1 MARFPRSARLLD
13 PAAFQQ
19 VFSRGKR
26 ISLNG
31 LTAVVAPNALGQ
43 PRLGLAIAKKSVR
56 RAVARNRI
64 KRLIR
69 EAFRARQAGLVA
81 VDIVLLARPGI
92 ERTEAGVLRAELD
105 RLWLRLRADA

>member
-13 PAAFQQ
+13 PAAFKQ

-26 ISLNG
+26 ISLTG

-69 EAFRARQAGLVA
+69 EAFRERQGRLVP
-81 VDIVLLARPGI
+81 VDIVMLARPGVD
-92 ERTEAGVLRAELD
+92 RAEAAALRAELD
-105 RLWLRLRADA
+105 RLWLRLRADG

>member
-13 PAAFQQ
+13 PAAFKQ

-31 LTAVVAPNALGQ
+31 LTAVVAPNTLGQ

-56 RAVARNRI
+56 RAVARNRL
-64 KRLIR
+64 KRVLR
-69 EAFRARQAGLVA
+69 EAFRERQATLVA
-81 VDIVLLARPGI
+81 VDIVMLARPGV
-92 ERTEAGVLRAELD
+92 ERIEAGALRAELD